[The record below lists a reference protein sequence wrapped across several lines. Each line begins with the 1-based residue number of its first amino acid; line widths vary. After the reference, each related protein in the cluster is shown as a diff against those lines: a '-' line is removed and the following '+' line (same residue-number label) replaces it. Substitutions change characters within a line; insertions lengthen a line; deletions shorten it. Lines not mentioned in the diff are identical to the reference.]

1 MLVSPFE
8 EEERSSLRCSV
19 GLRDLNVGLGANED
33 TIEEF
38 TVILAADSADLLD
51 LRACLGEG
59 VEVDTVEDNLTL
71 DVGGEVALGALL
83 HVDDLVLLSTEEVL
97 NGDGV
102 TVLGDDAVDG
112 EMGVDHSHFVAETL
126 NKTSE
131 GQHLTQ
137 YVCIINN

>member
-1 MLVSPFE
+1 MLIPPSE
-8 EEERSSLRCSV
+8 EEGRSSLRCSL
-19 GLRDLNVGLGANED
+19 GFWDHNVGLSADED

-71 DVGGEVALGALL
+71 DVGGEGALGALL
-83 HVDDLVLLSTEEVL
+83 HVDSLVLLSTEEVL

-102 TVLGDDAVDG
+102 AVLGDDAVDG
-112 EMGVDHSHFVAETL
+112 EMSVHHSHFVAEAL
-126 NKTSE
+126 NETSE

-137 YVCIINN
+137 FVCIINN